1 MGWRGT
7 CGDMRESASHTTSFR
22 CCGARMGY
30 SRTGRGLS
38 NCPATRNSQLRSW
51 MSWACTWTL
60 RRGAVILSV
69 DEKTQVQAL
78 DRTQPLLPVSFGK
91 TEKRTHDYKRNG
103 TTKLFAALDT
113 GTRGGDRQVLFPPP
127 GPPVPQVHGRDSGQ
141 APRQGNSCN
150 PR

>member
-1 MGWRGT
+1 MSR
-7 CGDMRESASHTTSFR
+7 TTSSLFG
-22 CCGARMGY
+22 GARMGY
-30 SRTGRGLS
+30 SRTGRARSGCRDPDFAAKVVDVVGLYLDP
-38 NCPATRNSQLRSW
+38 PA
-51 MSWACTWTL
+51 
-60 RRGAVILSV
+60 GGVVLSV

-113 GTRGGDRQVLFPPP
+113 GTRGGDRQVPFPPP